1 MKKLTRYTSIRDLK
15 ADNSQQQPQK
25 SDSKYES
32 DLMGFIAIMK
42 QHSSSPKQSKK
53 NNSSNKSGNGK

>member
-1 MKKLTRYTSIRDLK
+1 MKKITRYTSIRDLK

-32 DLMGFIAIMK
+32 DLLEFIAILK
-42 QHSSSPKQSKK
+42 KHSSSPKHTKE
-53 NNSSNKSGNGK
+53 NNSSNKSDNGK